1 MSDGISRIRQ
11 KDANNAYYT
20 EYTVDEEFQI
30 KYLPKMPE
38 CSAGSQA
45 YCLDTG
51 AWYVLNS
58 LNKWVKQSSGGT
70 DPEDPYSYNDLLD
83 KPEINGV
90 TIEGSKELEDYG
102 YNAVEKIKVNGTT
115 IEKDEN
121 KTVDITIPVLSVN
134 TKTGDVVLDKTD
146 IGLENVGNFK
156 AVSTEADQELTSQE
170 QENART
176 NIGAGTSSF
185 SGDYNDLT
193 NKPTLGTAAA
203 KNVPQSGDASS
214 TEVVMGNDTRLTDA
228 RTPISHTHTKSE
240 ITDFTHTHTKSDITD
255 FSHTHVKSDITD
267 FAHTHTKSDITDF
280 AHTHT
285 KSEIVDFPESMPAS
299 DVYPW
304 AKAETKPI
312 YTATEVGAIPASD
325 KGSANGV
332 AELDQNGKVLSSQL
346 PSFVDDVIEG
356 YLYEGNFYEDAA
368 HTILIPGQGG
378 KIYVEVTTN
387 KTYRW
392 TGSGYAEISESLALG
407 ETSSTAYRGD
417 RGKIAYDHSQLTSGN
432 PHNVTKTDVGL
443 GNVGNFK
450 AVSTVANQGLTSTE
464 QTNARANI
472 GAGTSSLELGTTATT
487 ALKGD
492 TKYAGSSSAGGAATS
507 ANKLNTNAGSA
518 TQPVYFNN
526 GVPVTTSYAVNK
538 TVPAD
543 AKFTDTDSLVNLTD
557 TQMTNPTNVDVLG
570 YNGTKWVNKKGQR
583 TLTQAQYD
591 ALSTSEKNNGT
602 TYYISDGTTPQNI
615 ELTGVRT
622 GYDGITYTTAGAAV
636 RASDQKLQNQI
647 NQITALPS
655 GSTSGDAELTNIR
668 VAANGT
674 TYSTAGEAVRAM
686 DSQFLTQLNAMKTGF
701 DWVVYDS
708 PAAMVRACD
717 SELEAYTNE
726 LYDRY
731 ETVASKNLFHVTGYV
746 DGYRT
751 TSDTILPSDT
761 MIAIDDYFP
770 VEPGETYNFG
780 WYNSSKTWIANYS
793 PIITYYNKFKKHIGY
808 VQVSGGSQTMPA
820 DAYFIRCSMSKSQYL
835 GDNYWQI
842 EKGNTHTDYV
852 SYSSK
857 TTLKSEYNG
866 LTDEVEDISEKFTE
880 ITSKN
885 LFHVT
890 SYYDGGYRAGS
901 DTPTEN
907 ASYIAINDYYPVEPE
922 QTYAFG
928 WYNASKVWIANFSP
942 ICVYYNQDKT
952 YLGYFQ
958 VSGGV
963 HTMPSNAYFI
973 RVSMVKTQYFGDNFF
988 QIEKGSS
995 STDYVEYY
1003 NKIILSGE
1011 YLDNEYLD
1019 SHYEEKVQTTY
1030 FRVGESA
1037 SCDYSRVQDAIA
1049 AVSGNDKMHHFVI
1062 YIEEGNYD
1070 LGEDFTPEEI
1080 SGNTFVGIKVPD
1092 FCSLIGVGDRNKT
1105 VLSVELSTA
1114 DVNIAALN
1122 LSNTA
1127 SLENLTVTSVGCR
1140 YTIHDDSAAANGKD
1154 GYKRF
1159 IKNCMFKGTRNYYNS
1174 VYGAGLR
1181 ENADWEFENCVFDA
1195 TEVGSSANDGIAW
1208 FTHNNSNF
1216 NYPCNI
1222 KFTNCRFLSALD
1234 NGAVVLR
1241 TISNNANDII
1251 TYVQFY
1257 GCKIGSGTHGLYLR
1271 EEDAATYGKGCL
1283 YRVSG
1288 FGNVNE
1294 TYTISTTD
1302 GIDYSENVDFLH

>member
-30 KYLPKMPE
+30 KYL
-38 CSAGSQA
+38 
-45 YCLDTG
+45 TG
-51 AWYVLNS
+51 AWYILNS

-102 YNAVEKIKVNGTT
+102 YNAVEEIKVNGTT

-134 TKTGDVVLDKTD
+134 AKTGNVVLDKTD

-170 QENART
+170 QENARI

-203 KNVPQSGDASS
+203 KNVSQSGDASS

-255 FSHTHVKSDITD
+255 FSHTHVKLDITD

-464 QTNARANI
+464 QANARANI

-557 TQMTNPTNVDVLG
+557 TQITNPTNIDVLG

-583 TLTQAQYD
+583 TLTQAQYN

-602 TYYISDGTTPQNI
+602 TYYISDGTTPQNT

-622 GYDGITYTTAGAAV
+622 GYDGIVYTTAGAAV

-701 DWVVYDS
+701 DGVVYDS
-708 PAAMVRACD
+708 PVEMVQGEDQKIVDNIRILHGVID
-717 SELEAYTNE
+717 QI
-726 LYDRY
+726 
-731 ETVASKNLFHVTGYV
+731 TVNI
-746 DGYRT
+746 DGNSTKKLPYALCAGTRLHFVGSNANPNYKLNMYYSDG
-751 TSDTILPSDT
+751 TSDTNTQIKTALNIRLKKDLLYLEIVNGISGDISYDIYIYPPENLLTNAFNKETIISGYISNGIINPGYHHSDFIP
-761 MIAIDDYFP
+761 IAMLDTIYSYASP
-770 VEPGETYNFG
+770 VTFG
-780 WYNSSKTWIANYS
+780 SARVYLYDSNKTNL
-793 PIITYYNKFKKHIGY
+793 GY
-808 VQVSGGSQTMPA
+808 VVG
-820 DAYFIRCSMSKSQYL
+820 
-835 GDNYWQI
+835 
-842 EKGNTHTDYV
+842 
-852 SYSSK
+852 
-857 TTLKSEYNG
+857 TLQDNG
-866 LTDEVEDISEKFTE
+866 LYKFE
-880 ITSKN
+880 
-885 LFHVT
+885 L
-890 SYYDGGYRAGS
+890 
-901 DTPTEN
+901 P
-907 ASYIAINDYYPVEPE
+907 
-922 QTYAFG
+922 
-928 WYNASKVWIANFSP
+928 
-942 ICVYYNQDKT
+942 
-952 YLGYFQ
+952 L
-958 VSGGV
+958 
-963 HTMPSNAYFI
+963 
-973 RVSMVKTQYFGDNFF
+973 
-988 QIEKGSS
+988 
-995 STDYVEYY
+995 
-1003 NKIILSGE
+1003 
-1011 YLDNEYLD
+1011 
-1019 SHYEEKVQTTY
+1019 
-1030 FRVGESA
+1030 
-1037 SCDYSRVQDAIA
+1037 
-1049 AVSGNDKMHHFVI
+1049 
-1062 YIEEGNYD
+1062 
-1070 LGEDFTPEEI
+1070 
-1080 SGNTFVGIKVPD
+1080 
-1092 FCSLIGVGDRNKT
+1092 SLIGDAVLVGDVTYASFN
-1105 VLSVELSTA
+1105 LVESEA
-1114 DVNIAALN
+1114 H
-1122 LSNTA
+1122 
-1127 SLENLTVTSVGCR
+1127 
-1140 YTIHDDSAAANGKD
+1140 TIKFYINEIPEIPMEYGQFQPDPKL
-1154 GYKRF
+1154 
-1159 IKNCMFKGTRNYYNS
+1159 YYNAQQKAYIDS
-1174 VYGAGLR
+1174 QDLAAQDYTDQSIRA
-1181 ENADWEFENCVFDA
+1181 FIIH
-1195 TEVGSSANDGIAW
+1195 EVS
-1208 FTHNNSNF
+1208 
-1216 NYPCNI
+1216 
-1222 KFTNCRFLSALD
+1222 
-1234 NGAVVLR
+1234 
-1241 TISNNANDII
+1241 
-1251 TYVQFY
+1251 
-1257 GCKIGSGTHGLYLR
+1257 
-1271 EEDAATYGKGCL
+1271 
-1283 YRVSG
+1283 
-1288 FGNVNE
+1288 
-1294 TYTISTTD
+1294 
-1302 GIDYSENVDFLH
+1302 